1 MSARGLSVL
10 QNMKKENEPCSLILR
25 LCRFS
30 LTERLHF
37 LGDCF
42 KLKKREKEKKSKEKR
57 IIFFTV
63 RELCR

>member
-10 QNMKKENEPCSLILR
+10 QNMKKENERCSLILR

-42 KLKKREKEKKSKEKR
+42 KLKKREKEKKK
-57 IIFFTV
+57 
-63 RELCR
+63 